1 MPDKAGSGRIVAL
14 VVDPYAHVEDVTKHY
29 LELEPIPSPED
40 YVAQISQEMN
50 RTIVYPSGGE
60 DALYQPAN
68 AGTLARGE
76 AKYVIE

>member
-1 MPDKAGSGRIVAL
+1 MRTSR
-14 VVDPYAHVEDVTKHY
+14 DVTKDY

-40 YVAQISQEMN
+40 YVARISQELN
-50 RTIVYPSGGE
+50 RTIVYPTGSE
-60 DALYQPAN
+60 EALEQPAR